1 MKTRYLLAFLC
12 SSFLFVQCRKPGCL
26 ESSGVITITER
37 AIPPFQQIHLYNDIN
52 LILTQGFEE
61 SIKVEAGQNI
71 QPNIETTVKEG
82 KLTIRNT
89 GSCDW
94 IRNPNEKITV
104 HVTIATLKRL
114 VYDGSGS
121 VTSTNT
127 IQADTI
133 LIYSDLGA
141 GDIDL
146 HLNAKHATVH
156 LQGQNADVTLH
167 GKSNYCYTLIHPRNS
182 VYLSDFEVKRMDLVY
197 VGVRDAIINVTEA
210 INGVITHTG
219 NVYYKGT
226 PSINVNYYSS
236 GRLIKAP

>member
-1 MKTRYLLAFLC
+1 MKTRYLLAVLFSC
-12 SSFLFVQCRKPGCL
+12 ILFVQCRKPGCL
-26 ESSGVITITER
+26 ESSGTITITDR
-37 AIPPFQQIHLYNDIN
+37 TVPPFQKIHLTDNIN

-61 SIKVEAGQNI
+61 SVKVEAGQNI
-71 QPNIETTVKEG
+71 QPNIETTVKDG
-82 KLTIRNT
+82 KFTIRNT
-89 GSCDW
+89 GTCDW

-104 HVTIATLKRL
+104 HVTLATLKRL
-114 VYDGSGS
+114 DYDGSGS

-127 IQADTI
+127 ILADTI
-133 LIYSDLGA
+133 MIYSDLGA

-167 GKSNYCYTLIHPRNS
+167 GKSDYCYTLIHPRNS

-197 VGVRDAIINVTEA
+197 VGVRDATVNVTES

-226 PSINVNYYSS
+226 PSINVDYYSS